1 MNFYNDNHKPYE
13 KKCLLRLICSKGNV
27 KKHRATIHKCLF
39 KKKILNEIRLY
50 LNVLYILTINVV
62 RSIHFCHTCNLDI
75 ILVLFKTNIIK

>member
-50 LNVLYILTINVV
+50 LNVLYI
-62 RSIHFCHTCNLDI
+62 
-75 ILVLFKTNIIK
+75 